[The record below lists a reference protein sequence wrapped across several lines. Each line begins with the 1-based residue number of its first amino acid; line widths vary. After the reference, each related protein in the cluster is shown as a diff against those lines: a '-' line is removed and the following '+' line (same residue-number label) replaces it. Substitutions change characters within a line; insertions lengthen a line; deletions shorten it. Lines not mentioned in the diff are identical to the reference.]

1 MTPERPGFR
10 SDIEGLR
17 GAAILLVVAFHA
29 GVARSAGGFVGV
41 DVFFVLSGYFIT
53 GALAREVETSGNVDL
68 NAFYARRAQRLLP
81 AFLLVFVVT
90 LLAVALLYA
99 PIDQPSIAGEARWIA
114 VHAGNVLFAGN
125 ALDYH
130 SSDRNP
136 LLHTWS
142 LAVEQQFY
150 LVWPLLFLAIGR
162 VHGTAGAT
170 RRRMLAWVSV
180 AGGASFVASM
190 WATNVAQP
198 WAFFGMPTRIW
209 EFALGSA
216 LALSADGNGVRRGE
230 HGAVIQAIGLA
241 AIGFA
246 VLTYHAA
253 TPYPGASALMPAL
266 GAVAVLAGGSRT
278 PDNVVARGLGNRLLR
293 WFGRYSYAWYLWHWP
308 LVGLAVA
315 LDWKV
320 GIAGKLA
327 WSAAALGLAVLTT
340 RFVEEPIRRDAVS
353 WLDRERIPIF
363 ALGATVTAV
372 LLAWTVMI
380 AGERRSSS
388 PLQRIYAGARRDA
401 MQHDCW
407 GTMLTN
413 PNAPCVFGD
422 VNAPTT
428 VMLLGDSHAE
438 HWLPA
443 VDRIGRE
450 RGWRVVAMIKPACP
464 VADLHVFIS
473 RRLKRHYAECGEF
486 RGEMVK
492 RIIAQRPAL
501 VILSSYDHY
510 VAHADG
516 SSAWDVTPSV
526 WRDALRRTYRLLSS
540 AGLRTVVI
548 RDVPDAGFDAP
559 ACLSRR
565 AAGMPSVRAC
575 TYQLE
580 DALHP
585 AARAAQTEAARG
597 IPRLAFVDMTD
608 RVCSTRPCPVIQR
621 GNIVFRDGDHLTAS
635 FSRAEGAV
643 LGERILR
650 AVAGMR

>member
-1 MTPERPGFR
+1 MTPERPAFR

-29 GVARSAGGFVGV
+29 GVARLAGGFVGV

-53 GALAREVETSGNVDL
+53 GALAREVDARGTVDL

-81 AFLLVFVVT
+81 AFLTVFAATLV
-90 LLAVALLYA
+90 LVALLYA
-99 PIDQPSIAGEARWIA
+99 PIDQPSIATEARWIA

-130 SSDRNP
+130 SSDRSP

-150 LVWPLLFLAIGR
+150 LVWPLLFLALGR
-162 VHGTAGAT
+162 LYGPAGST
-170 RRRMLAWVSV
+170 RRRMLAWVAV
-180 AGGASFVASM
+180 AGGASFAASL
-190 WATNVAQP
+190 WATRVAQP

-209 EFALGSA
+209 EFALGAA
-216 LALSADGNGVRRGE
+216 LVLAAAGDGSRRAE
-230 HGAVIQAIGLA
+230 HGGLIQAIGMAGIAFA
-241 AIGFA
+241 A
-246 VLTYHAA
+246 VTYHAA
-253 TPYPGASALMPAL
+253 TPYPGGAAVVPAL
-266 GAVAVLAGGSRT
+266 AAVAVLLGGART
-278 PDNVVARGLGNRLLR
+278 PGNIVALALGNPVLR
-293 WFGRYSYAWYLWHWP
+293 WLGRYSYAWYLWHWP
-308 LVGLAVA
+308 LVGVGAA
-315 LDWKV
+315 LDWKIGV
-320 GIAGKLA
+320 MGKLA
-327 WSAAALGLAVLTT
+327 WSAIALGLAVLTT
-340 RFVEEPIRRDAVS
+340 RFVEEPVRRGEVR
-353 WLDRERIPIF
+353 WLDGDRLPFF
-363 ALGATVTAV
+363 AVAATVGAV
-372 LLAWTVMI
+372 AFAWTGMLVGS
-380 AGERRSSS
+380 ARASS
-388 PLQRIYAGARRDA
+388 PTQRAFAAARTDA
-401 MQHDCW
+401 MKHDCW
-407 GTMLTN
+407 GTLLTN

-422 VNAPTT
+422 STARTT

-473 RRLKRHYAECGEF
+473 RRLKRQYAECGEF
-486 RGEMVK
+486 RGEMLE

-510 VAHADG
+510 VAGGDDA
-516 SSAWDVTPSV
+516 SAWGVTPV
-526 WRDALRRTYRLLSS
+526 AWRDALRRTYQRLSS

-565 AAGMPSVRAC
+565 AAGMPSLREC
-575 TYQLE
+575 TYELG

-585 AARAAQTEAARG
+585 AARAAQTDAARG

-608 RVCSTRPCPVIQR
+608 RICSTRPCPVVQR
-621 GNIVFRDGDHLTAS
+621 GNVVFRDGDHLTAS
-635 FSRAEGAV
+635 FSRAEAPV
-643 LGERILR
+643 LGKRIMR